1 MHSKGFK
8 VSTAIINF
16 YLPLLVLICLNGRI
30 YYEIKIRYKNV
41 LLQRHSN
48 KTNESPSQYKLI
60 STGRNSRTPMAMAIC
75 DSDRQI
81 CSTINNFNENDSL
94 ITSRPSLTPINENNS
109 QLRINI
115 KEKKARP
122 IVPIQIPD
130 NQRSTLKHAYLFG
143 EKKHCTQVSKKK
155 IESILIFR

>member
-30 YYEIKIRYKNV
+30 YYEIKIRYKNA
-41 LLQRHSN
+41 LLQRHS
-48 KTNESPSQYKLI
+48 TRSNESPSQYKLT
-60 STGRNSRTPMAMAIC
+60 STGRNSRTAIAIC

-81 CSTINNFNENDSL
+81 CSTMINFNENDSL
-94 ITSRPSLTPINENNS
+94 ITSKRLSTPTNENNP

-115 KEKKARP
+115 KEKKPRP
-122 IVPIQIPD
+122 IV
-130 NQRSTLKHAYLFG
+130 
-143 EKKHCTQVSKKK
+143 
-155 IESILIFR
+155 